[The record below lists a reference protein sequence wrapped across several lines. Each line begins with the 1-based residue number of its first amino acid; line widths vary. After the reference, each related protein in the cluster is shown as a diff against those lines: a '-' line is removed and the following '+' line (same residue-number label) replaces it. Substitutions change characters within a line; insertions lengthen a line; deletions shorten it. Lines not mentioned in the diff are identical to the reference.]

1 MKTFSSGQLIVTF
14 ELVTA
19 NRNYSSWSLRPWI
32 LLKALGIPFK
42 DRIEPFAATNY
53 AAFRSFSP
61 TGLVP
66 ALIDGDRTIW
76 DSLGI
81 TLYLADRFPGVW
93 PTDEAARAWAQCAA
107 SEMHSGF
114 ATLRNDCTMNVGV
127 RVEIAL
133 PSPALQK
140 DVARLTELWSEGL
153 DRFGGPFLAG
163 PAFTAADA
171 FYAPVAFRVRTYGLN
186 VGPVAQ
192 AWVDHTLDLPA
203 MREWEAAALA
213 ETWREETH
221 EAEVGAA
228 GRIIADYRAT

>member
-1 MKTFSSGQLIVTF
+1 MSF

-42 DRIEPFAATNY
+42 DRVEPFAATNY

-81 TLYLADRFPGVW
+81 TLYLADRFPAVW

-107 SEMHSGF
+107 AEMHSGF
-114 ATLRNDCTMNVGV
+114 ATLRNDCPMNVGV
-127 RVEIAL
+127 RVETPP

-140 DVARLTELWSEGL
+140 DIARLTELWSEGL

-171 FYAPVAFRVRTYGLN
+171 FYAPVAFRVRTYGLD

-192 AWVDHTLDLPA
+192 AWVDHMLALPA

-228 GRIIADYRAT
+228 GRIIADYRVI

>member
-1 MKTFSSGQLIVTF
+1 VTF

-19 NRNYSSWSLRPWI
+19 NRNYSSWSLRPW
-32 LLKALGIPFK
+32 LLMKALDIPFI
-42 DRIEPFAATNY
+42 DRVEPFAATNY

-81 TLYLADRFPGVW
+81 TLYLAERFPAAW
-93 PTDEAARAWAQCAA
+93 PTDDTARAWAQSAVT
-107 SEMHSGF
+107 EMHSGF
-114 ATLRNDCTMNVGV
+114 GALRNDCTMNIGI
-127 RVEIAL
+127 RVEIAH

-140 DVARLTELWSEGL
+140 DVARLIELWTEGL

-163 PAFTAADA
+163 STFTAVDA
-171 FYAPVAFRVRTYGLN
+171 FYAPVAFRTRTYGLD
-186 VGPVAQ
+186 VGPIAQ
-192 AWVDHTLDLPA
+192 GWIDHMLTLPA

-213 ETWREETH
+213 ETWREEGH
-221 EAEVGAA
+221 EAEVAA
-228 GRIIADYRAT
+228 TGRITADYRAT